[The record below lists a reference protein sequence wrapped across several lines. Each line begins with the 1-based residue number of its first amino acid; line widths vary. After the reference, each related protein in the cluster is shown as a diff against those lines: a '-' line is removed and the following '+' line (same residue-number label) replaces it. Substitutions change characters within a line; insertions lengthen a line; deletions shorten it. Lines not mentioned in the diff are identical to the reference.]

1 MKKPPMSI
9 VAVKNKYQ
17 VVIPQRLREELG
29 INRGDLLEA
38 KVERGK
44 LTYTPKAVLDR
55 KIPTGKAEREQ
66 FFQQLRAEAP
76 EWLKGMW
83 ADSKRRGTDKL
94 TMRQIDAEIA
104 AARRERTSKKNIKS
118 PAR

>member
-1 MKKPPMSI
+1 MSL
-9 VAVKNKYQ
+9 VSVKNKYQ
-17 VVIPQRLREELG
+17 VVIPQQLRRQLG

-44 LTYTPKAVLDR
+44 LTYTPKLVLDR
-55 KIPTGKAEREQ
+55 LPSGAAEKQQ
-66 FFQQLRAEAP
+66 FFRQFRQQAP
-76 EWLKGMW
+76 DWLKDIW
-83 ADSKRRGTDKL
+83 VASKRRGTDKL

-104 AARRERTSKKNIKS
+104 AARRDRAKKPKK